1 MSCGRCIEKIEAI
14 VLLQIFFFVLA
25 PPVGAQRISFSSLP
39 KEIIEERIRR
49 AAGKNEERAH
59 ALRELFIEAGC
70 EEPHLT
76 GQTVKGS
83 RTPNI
88 LCTLPGK
95 ESATIIVSAHFDKV
109 DDSNGVVDNWSGA
122 SLLPSLF
129 QSLRTTP
136 RKFTFL
142 FIGFSDEEK
151 GLVGS
156 KSYAKQL
163 SKEDKT
169 RIRALINIDS
179 LGLSSSK
186 VWASRA
192 DRLLLSALGRAAVA
206 MNLPITGMNV
216 EKVGD
221 SDSRAFADK
230 HIPVIDIHSITQETL
245 PILHTPRDSLAAI
258 HMDDYYSSYRLITAY
273 LSLLDT
279 VLEDNGTEGTS
290 SSAQLEQIRQ

>member
-1 MSCGRCIEKIEAI
+1 
-14 VLLQIFFFVLA
+14 
-25 PPVGAQRISFSSLP
+25 
-39 KEIIEERIRR
+39 
-49 AAGKNEERAH
+49 
-59 ALRELFIEAGC
+59 
-70 EEPHLT
+70 
-76 GQTVKGS
+76 
-83 RTPNI
+83 
-88 LCTLPGK
+88 
-95 ESATIIVSAHFDKV
+95 
-109 DDSNGVVDNWSGA
+109 VDNWSGA